1 MSDPEFENG
10 IRWTAKRKAEV
21 VLKLLRGK
29 EAAQLARENGISQS
43 KLFEWRDRFLEGGKA
58 ELKFK
63 RRKDPREK
71 EVGRLE
77 RKVGQL
83 TLQVEILQEVARLKK
98 RGQLD

>member
-1 MSDPEFENG
+1 MSDPVLENG
-10 IRWTAKRKAEV
+10 TRWTAKRKSEL
-21 VLKLLRGK
+21 VLELLRGT